1 MGIVMGPPRV
11 VGRYLVAEEIA
22 AGGMASVHFGRM
34 LGPAGF
40 ARTVAIKRLHRHLV
54 AIPELMAMF
63 IDEARLASRIAHPNV
78 VSTLDIV
85 DDAGEMLLVMDYVH
99 GASLSS
105 LVEQALAGGEGPN
118 AIPVE
123 VAVAIVAGALEGLH
137 AAHEARSEQGQLLG
151 VVHRDVS
158 PQNILVGADGVPR
171 VVDFGIAKAVGRL
184 QNTRDGEVK
193 GKVAYMAPEQI
204 RSEKVDRRADVYAAS
219 VVLWELLAGQRLF
232 LRDHPTATMSAVFD
246 APVPRLCDV
255 RPEVTPELADVVA
268 WGLSRVPETRYPT
281 ARAMAIALEAAI
293 QPATAREVSEWVQT
307 EAAEMLAERAKATAA
322 LERYSGHEKPLTDLS
337 TMGAMATELTA
348 ATGATEVH
356 RRGRGLAWLG
366 MGVAVAAAT
375 ASILLYMKRPLPA
388 VSTAMPASAAPSARA
403 SATASASAADLS
415 AASPPAPGSAVA
427 AQGPS
432 TGAADSGAPRD
443 RHPGARG
450 HLPSRPAPAT
460 RTCDPPYTV
469 DPDGTRHWKD
479 GC

>member
-1 MGIVMGPPRV
+1 MGPPRV
-11 VGRYLVAEEIA
+11 VGRYLVAAEIA

-105 LVEQALAGGEGPN
+105 LVERALASGEGPH

-123 VAVAIVAGALEGLH
+123 VAVAIIAGALEGLH

-232 LRDHPTATMSAVFD
+232 LRDHPMATMNAVFD
-246 APVPRLCDV
+246 APVPRLSDV
-255 RPEVTPELADVVA
+255 RAEVTPELADVVA
-268 WGLSRVPETRYPT
+268 WGLSRVQETRYPT

-307 EAAEMLAERAKATAA
+307 EAAELLAERARATAA
-322 LERYSGHEKPLTDLS
+322 LERYNGSEKPLTDRS
-337 TMGAMATELTA
+337 TMGAMATELTV
-348 ATGATEVH
+348 ATGATEAN

-366 MGVAVAAAT
+366 VGAALLAG
-375 ASILLYMKRPLPA
+375 SVGILLYVRSQPTA
-388 VSTAMPASAAPSARA
+388 VSAASAGTPLA
-403 SATASASAADLS
+403 STGASASLV
-415 AASPPAPGSAVA
+415 PSAVA
-427 AQGPS
+427 LPDASASTSASAVLDASPS
-432 TGAADSGAPRD
+432 AEVVTGTAPRD
-443 RHPGARG
+443 RQPRTRG
-450 HLPSRPAPAT
+450 HLPSRPHPAT